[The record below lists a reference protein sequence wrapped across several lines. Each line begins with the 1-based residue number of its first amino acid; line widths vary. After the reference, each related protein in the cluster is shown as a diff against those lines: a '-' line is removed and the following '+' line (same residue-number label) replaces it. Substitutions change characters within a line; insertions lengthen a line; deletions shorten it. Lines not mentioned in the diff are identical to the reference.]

1 LLTNSLFKTLERSLD
16 AASLR
21 QSVINNNIANQNT
34 PNFKRSEVRF
44 EQFLKQE
51 MGSGLTIEAKRT
63 NPKHFT
69 FQAAAVREPQVV
81 QDRVSVMNNNSNNVD
96 IDAEMA
102 NAAANQLGYGSLVR
116 QVNYEISHLRT
127 AIGGK

>member
-1 LLTNSLFKTLERSLD
+1 MD

-51 MGSGLTIEAKRT
+51 MAGGLTIEAKRT
-63 NPKHFT
+63 NPKHFA
-69 FQAAAVREPQVV
+69 FQAAAVREPLVV
-81 QDRVSVMNNNSNNVD
+81 QDKASVMNNNSNNVD
-96 IDAEMA
+96 IDVEMA
-102 NAAANQLGYGSLVR
+102 KAAENQLVYGSLVR
-116 QVNYEISHLRT
+116 QTNYEISHLRT

>member
-1 LLTNSLFKTLERSLD
+1 MLTNSLFKTLERSLD

-21 QSVINNNIANQNT
+21 QSVINNNIANQDT

-44 EQFLKQE
+44 EELLKQE
-51 MGSGLTIEAKRT
+51 MGGGLAIQAKRT
-63 NPKHFT
+63 DPRHFA
-69 FQAAAVREPQVV
+69 FGAAAVTEPQVV
-81 QDRVSVMNNNSNNVD
+81 QDRASVMNNNNNNVD
-96 IDAEMA
+96 IDVEMA
-102 NAAANQLGYGSLVR
+102 KSAENQLGYGALVR